1 MNCVDAIANGI
12 ASANVINSDNPHEFR
27 WYAGTAASG
36 SPDYIGQTW
45 EGKISGTYTVV
56 AADQQF
62 GTCISEPVLIE
73 VTDATVHPTVLINEV
88 SPVTNCDPDRPN
100 GILSAVT
107 QDGVIG
113 HTFRWYKNDVLYFT
127 GPVPTNLGLE
137 EYKLVV
143 TNDASLCET
152 AMTSTPSALLGLVPS
167 PDVSIL
173 SDLTSC
179 NDPDGIV
186 TAFVDGEVTN
196 HIFRYYNK
204 FSRDELTNYYEDY
217 KLYDLDTSTYY
228 VTAEDRS
235 TGCVSDST
243 EFVISNETYYPEIE
257 VITEASNCEDQD
269 GTANVILSDMT
280 RNFKV
285 TWRNDDGFE
294 SQQKELAYLPMG
306 IYTVEVEGSD
316 GCVTYATAEVKGDVK
331 IYNGVSPNGDGMN
344 DFFKITC
351 LEYFPENKVK
361 IYNRGGLLVYE
372 QSGYDI
378 ASEKRFVGVSNRG
391 LSIIGTELPI
401 GTYFFVI
408 EKNDGSKAKVGY
420 LELKR

>member
-1 MNCVDAIANGI
+1 
-12 ASANVINSDNPHEFR
+12 
-27 WYAGTAASG
+27 
-36 SPDYIGQTW
+36 
-45 EGKISGTYTVV
+45 
-56 AADQQF
+56 
-62 GTCISEPVLIE
+62 
-73 VTDATVHPTVLINEV
+73 
-88 SPVTNCDPDRPN
+88 
-100 GILSAVT
+100 
-107 QDGVIG
+107 
-113 HTFRWYKNDVLYFT
+113 
-127 GPVPTNLGLE
+127 
-137 EYKLVV
+137 
-143 TNDASLCET
+143 
-152 AMTSTPSALLGLVPS
+152 
-167 PDVSIL
+167 
-173 SDLTSC
+173 
-179 NDPDGIV
+179 
-186 TAFVDGEVTN
+186 
-196 HIFRYYNK
+196 
-204 FSRDELTNYYEDY
+204 
-217 KLYDLDTSTYY
+217 
-228 VTAEDRS
+228 
-235 TGCVSDST
+235 
-243 EFVISNETYYPEIE
+243 
-257 VITEASNCEDQD
+257 
-269 GTANVILSDMT
+269 MT